1 MAPLTHH
8 DILELVPPFARA
20 GRHVDLAASDRA
32 ARRIAFR
39 PVEHGAGT
47 TDGAPLRETLV
58 LESFGTGTF
67 ELTRTLT
74 APDGL
79 RATLQAMGPDP
90 GVLLAQVAA
99 VPASRHFSG
108 ADQARMDALA
118 DWGATQAVRYVNEQ
132 PHGGWRYHRY
142 HTTAGVSPS
151 TIASLP
157 TWGAQQDWCMQ
168 AVPGSGGTPDR
179 PAAVSGTWFGGVG
192 DERTYAAI
200 SPENTAGGSYV
211 SQFWACLMVA
221 IERGI
226 PGSKTAWET
235 VQANVT
241 NLSSWRS
248 GFAGDPRW
256 GTLARNL

>member
-1 MAPLTHH
+1 MRSLSHATFLSPDGSAWKSGGRLWLRKNMAYLG
-8 DILELVPPFARA
+8 EF
-20 GRHVDLAASDRA
+20 
-32 ARRIAFR
+32 
-39 PVEHGAGT
+39 T
-47 TDGAPLRETLV
+47 TDTK
-58 LESFGTGTF
+58 
-67 ELTRTLT
+67 
-74 APDGL
+74 
-79 RATLQAMGPDP
+79 
-90 GVLLAQVAA
+90 GVLNFFWDSTPNNTDIFDADGGIPGFQTKLWQHHFLVAELHRVA
-99 VPASRHFSG
+99 GARHFSG
-108 ADQARMDALA
+108 TDQARMDALA

-132 PHGGWRYHRY
+132 ATGGWRYHRY
-142 HTTAGVSPS
+142 HTTAGTNPS

-168 AVPGSGGTPDR
+168 PVSGGSGGAGGTPDR
-179 PAAVSGTWFGGVG
+179 PAAVSGTWYGGVG

-241 NLSSWRS
+241 NLSGWRS

-256 GTLARNL
+256 GAYARNL